1 MDKPPGRPGEPEAP
15 DFPEAVAAQRP
26 RWRLQL
32 VWLVP
37 LVAVLIG
44 GWLAVQSILEKGPT
58 ITISFLSAD
67 GLEAGKT
74 KIKFKNVDIGVIKKV
89 ALAPDDKSVIAT
101 AELTRN
107 ASRMLVSDTRFWV
120 VRPRIS
126 GGTVSGIG
134 TLLSGSYVG
143 VDIGTQHTSRTDFVG
158 LESPPVFAAGVPGR
172 EFVLKSDD
180 MGSLDI
186 GSPIFFR
193 RLQVGQV
200 TSYQLDPGG
209 TGMTLHVFVNAP
221 YDKYVTNDTRFWH
234 ASGVDVSLDTTG
246 VKINTES
253 LVSILIG
260 GLAFQ
265 DPPDTVD
272 RTDKTDKTEADALS
286 NFELFSDRVEAMKR
300 HDKIVDT
307 YVLNFKES
315 VRGLMV
321 GAPIDFRGIVVG
333 EVAAIYT
340 HFDRATKQFSIPVE
354 VRIFPERF
362 TARFDRTTQ
371 GEAQANGGR
380 LTANRKE
387 FADYLVAH
395 GLRAQ
400 LKSASLLTGQLY
412 ISVDFFPAAPKATID
427 WDNGIPELPT
437 IPGNLQGLQDSITTL
452 VAKLNK
458 IPFEGIGKDVQR
470 TLVDANS
477 LVNTLNNEVAPEA
490 RATLAAA
497 HDALVSANRALQS
510 DSPIQQSTADTMREL
525 SRTAASFRALAEYL
539 ERHPEALIRGKTED
553 KK

>member
-1 MDKPPGRPGEPEAP
+1 MNRPPEY
-15 DFPEAVAAQRP
+15 PEAVAAPRS
-26 RWRLQL
+26 RWRVQL

-58 ITISFLSAD
+58 ITISFVTGE

-89 ALAPDDKSVIAT
+89 VLSPDHKRVIAS
-101 AELTRN
+101 AEVNRDATN
-107 ASRMLVSDTRFWV
+107 MLVDDTRFWV

-134 TLLSGSYVG
+134 TLLSGSFIG
-143 VDIGTQHTSRTDFVG
+143 MDIGTESKTRRDFVG

-172 EFVLKSDD
+172 EFVLKSEN

-186 GSPIFFR
+186 GSPVFFR
-193 RLQVGQV
+193 RLQVGQI
-200 TSYQLDPGG
+200 TSYALDPDGS
-209 TGMTLHVFVNAP
+209 GMTLHVFVNAP

-234 ASGVDVSLDTTG
+234 ASGVDVSVDTTG

-253 LVSILIG
+253 VVSILIG

-265 DPPDTVD
+265 DPPDTNN
-272 RTDKTDKTEADALS
+272 KTEAAAQRE
-286 NFELFSDRVEAMKR
+286 FPLFHDREEAMKR
-300 HDKIVDT
+300 HDNIIDT

-315 VRGLMV
+315 VRGLLV
-321 GAPIDFRGIVVG
+321 GAPLDFRGIVVG

-340 HFDRATKQFSIPVE
+340 HYDPVKKEFSIPVE

-362 TARFDRTTQ
+362 TSRYQSGASNGRITADRKAFT
-371 GEAQANGGR
+371 
-380 LTANRKE
+380 
-387 FADYLVAH
+387 DYLVEH

-400 LKSASLLTGQLY
+400 LKTASLLTGNLY
-412 ISVDFFPAAPKATID
+412 VAVDFFPAAPKATVD
-427 WDNGIPELPT
+427 WSKSPPELPT
-437 IPGNLQGLQDSITTL
+437 IPGNLQGLQDSITSL

-458 IPFEGIGKDVQR
+458 IPFETIGKDLHQ
-470 TLVDANS
+470 TLTDADG
-477 LVNTLNNEVAPEA
+477 LLKTLNTQVAPEA
-490 RATLAAA
+490 RATLVAAQEALAAA
-497 HDALVSANRALQS
+497 NRTLQPDSALS
-510 DSPIQQSTADTMREL
+510 QSTADTMREL
-525 SRTAASFRALAEYL
+525 SRTAASFRALADYL